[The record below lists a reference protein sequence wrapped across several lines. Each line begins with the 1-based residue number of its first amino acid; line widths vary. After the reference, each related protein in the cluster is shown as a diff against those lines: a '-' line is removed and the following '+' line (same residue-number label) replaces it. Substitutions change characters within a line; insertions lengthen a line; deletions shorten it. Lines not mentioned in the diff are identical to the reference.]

1 MSPGSARHRT
11 MSVDS
16 FTRIALRGEAAVAL
30 STTLCRALGAAAE
43 RAADKLA
50 ERSGQSTA
58 DLRIKFGLISEA
70 VCRHA
75 EGDRI
80 AGAAGGRPACTREM
94 VDAFRV
100 EFLARLNEVSSKRIS
115 GKELLAVLS
124 AMDDLSRSEQRAAP
138 GEFGEQMANSEALHG
153 MLEIAHDMRSPLAAI
168 LLLVEPIR
176 RGRYGPVTPV
186 QERQLGLIYGA
197 ALSLSTLAN
206 DVIDAARG
214 QRRANGYKR
223 PFSISS
229 TINDACTVVR
239 PIAEE
244 KQLELYETY
253 PTVDGRIG
261 DASAIHRVLLNLA
274 SNALKYTD
282 TGSVSVGCAELDRN
296 RVEFW
301 VKDTGTGVPARVLS
315 MLGDGVR
322 TNPTGFSFSGSGLG
336 LAICRALL
344 ETMGSSLHV
353 ETSPERGTRFS
364 FVLDLPAA

>member
-1 MSPGSARHRT
+1 MLDT
-11 MSVDS
+11 
-16 FTRIALRGEAAVAL
+16 F
-30 STTLCRALGAAAE
+30 RA
-43 RAADKLA
+43 
-50 ERSGQSTA
+50 
-58 DLRIKFGLISEA
+58 
-70 VCRHA
+70 
-75 EGDRI
+75 
-80 AGAAGGRPACTREM
+80 
-94 VDAFRV
+94 
-100 EFLARLNEVSSKRIS
+100 EFLTRLNEDLPKRIN
-115 GKELLAVLS
+115 GRELLAVLS
-124 AMDDLSRSEQRAAP
+124 AMDALAEALKHAAP
-138 GEFGEQMANSEALHG
+138 GAFGEQLASSEALHG

-176 RGRYGPVTPV
+176 RARYGPVTPI

-244 KQLELYETY
+244 KQLELHETY

-261 DASAIHRVLLNLA
+261 DAAAIHRVLLNLA
-274 SNALKYTD
+274 SNALKYTE
-282 TGSVSVGCAELDRN
+282 TGSVSVGCAELDKS

-315 MLGDGVR
+315 MLGEGVH
-322 TNPTGFSFSGSGLG
+322 TNPVGFSFSGSGLG
-336 LAICRALL
+336 LAICRSLL
-344 ETMGSSLHV
+344 EAMDSSLHV
-353 ETSPERGTRFS
+353 ETSPEHGTRFS
-364 FVLDLPAA
+364 FVLDLPTA